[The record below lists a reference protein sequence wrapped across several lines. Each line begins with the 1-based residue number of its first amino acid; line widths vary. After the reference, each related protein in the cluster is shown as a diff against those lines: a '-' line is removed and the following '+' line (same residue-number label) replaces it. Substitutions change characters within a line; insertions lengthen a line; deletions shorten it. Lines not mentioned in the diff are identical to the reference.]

1 MYNVLKF
8 ALAVHRISSFKV
20 LEFNGCYAEG
30 QRMSVITNPLFY
42 YYVILLRLLVKSTLT
57 RIYLLPQDN
66 GKQAFI
72 QDYTD

>member
-8 ALAVHRISSFKV
+8 ALTVHRISSFKA

-30 QRMSVITNPLFY
+30 QGMSVITNLLFY

-57 RIYLLPQDN
+57 RES
-66 GKQAFI
+66 K
-72 QDYTD
+72 